1 MGAGVGD
8 VRRQVR
14 RWATACL
21 VAGLVSL
28 PSVAAASPRSPVGP
42 AQEDPTEDDTRGVA
56 EVASRTLVGAET
68 SLVNG
73 DADTAGAALDR
84 IEADVEQQLAQ
95 LESAEAVVAA
105 AVKKLADRDA
115 ALGETQR
122 RVEQLTAQMDDVT
135 IRAFIDPPSLAAFE
149 VLTANSVDEMSV
161 RQAVLDIQNQAI
173 AADLTELDRLRSEVE
188 KQQAAQEEA
197 VAEAKDAQAEAE
209 AALSDVQSAV
219 SRQAQFVNALK
230 KGLDVDAAALEALR
244 ATDPARA
251 EQLERLQAELGPR
264 LEAAEAAAAYEAA
277 LEAIA
282 AEERRKALLGIWKC
296 PVQGPLHFTDSWG
309 AARSGGRSHKG
320 TDMMSPAGTPT
331 VAPVSGRVEHRSSG
345 LGGLS
350 WWVYGDD
357 GNTYYGAHLSA
368 YENVGVG
375 HVERGTVIGYV
386 GSSGNASA
394 SAPHLHFEYHP
405 GGGSAVNPYSRLIEV
420 C

>member
-1 MGAGVGD
+1 M
-8 VRRQVR
+8 
-14 RWATACL
+14 
-21 VAGLVSL
+21 
-28 PSVAAASPRSPVGP
+28 GP
-42 AQEDPTEDDTRGVA
+42 AQEDPADDDARGVA
-56 EVASRTLVGAET
+56 HVATRALVGAET

-105 AVKKLADRDA
+105 AVMKLADRDA

-264 LEAAEAAAAYEAA
+264 LEAAEAATAYEAA

-309 AARSGGRSHKG
+309 AARSGGRGHQG

-345 LGGLS
+345 LGGMA

-386 GSSGNASA
+386 GSTGNASA
-394 SAPHLHFEYHP
+394 SAPHLHFEFHP
-405 GGGSAVNPYSRLIEV
+405 GGGSAVNPYSRLVEV

>member
-1 MGAGVGD
+1 
-8 VRRQVR
+8 
-14 RWATACL
+14 
-21 VAGLVSL
+21 
-28 PSVAAASPRSPVGP
+28 VGP
-42 AQEDPTEDDTRGVA
+42 TQEDPADDDTRGVA
-56 EVASRTLVGAET
+56 HVATRTLVGAET
-68 SLVNG
+68 SLVSG

-105 AVKKLADRDA
+105 AVKNLADRDA

-149 VLTANSVDEMSV
+149 VLTADSVDDMSV
-161 RQAVLDIQNQAI
+161 RQAVLDIQNEAI
-173 AADLTELDRLRSEVE
+173 AADLTELDRLRSDVE

>member
-8 VRRQVR
+8 VRRHAR

-28 PSVAAASPRSPVGP
+28 PSVAAASPRSPVGR
-42 AQEDPTEDDTRGVA
+42 AQEDPADDDTRGVA
-56 EVASRTLVGAET
+56 HVATRALVGAET

-105 AVKKLADRDA
+105 AVMKLADRDA

-264 LEAAEAAAAYEAA
+264 LEAAEAATAYEAA

-309 AARSGGRSHKG
+309 AARSGGRGHQG

-345 LGGLS
+345 LGGMA

-386 GSSGNASA
+386 GSTGNASA
-394 SAPHLHFEYHP
+394 SAPHLHFEFHP
-405 GGGSAVNPYSRLIEV
+405 GGGSAVNPYSRLVEV